1 MSGCLLFCKS
11 LAGVTD
17 MAIAQQLQSF
27 LHNHHADYE
36 LVCHPY
42 SERALDTARLACIP
56 VKNMTK
62 AVVLHDEQGYLMAI
76 MPSMNKLMLRWINTK
91 LDRHLRLATEKELR
105 KLFPD
110 CDTGAVPAMGAAYGM
125 STCWDDEL
133 NSVQDVYLE
142 AGNHRELVHMHRE
155 QFKELLQGQVH
166 AAISCD
172 PEETEAYRTG
182 G

>member
-1 MSGCLLFCKS
+1 
-11 LAGVTD
+11 

-27 LHNHHADYE
+27 LHEHHADYE

-42 SERALDTARLACIP
+42 SERSLDTARSACIP

-62 AVVLHDEQGYLMAI
+62 AVVLHDEQGYMMAI
-76 MPSMNKLMLRWINTK
+76 MPSMNKLMLRWINAK
-91 LDRHLRLATEKELR
+91 LDRHLRLATEKELK

-110 CDTGAVPAMGAAYGM
+110 CDSGAVPAMGAAYGM

-155 QFKELLQGQVH
+155 QFKQLLQGQNH

-172 PEETEAYRTG
+172 PEESEAYRTG
-182 G
+182 